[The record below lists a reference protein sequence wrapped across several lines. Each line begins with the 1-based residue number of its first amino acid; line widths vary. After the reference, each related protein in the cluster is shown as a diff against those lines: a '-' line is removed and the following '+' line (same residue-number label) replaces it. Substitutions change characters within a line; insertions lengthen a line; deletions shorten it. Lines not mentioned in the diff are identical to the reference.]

1 VAQREVGYT
10 TVEIWLLLEIVTL
23 AIGVPVLALE
33 YYWVILLAT
42 SMKYPR
48 NLAEKKPKLGQFP
61 LVTILIATYNEKF
74 VIQRSLEAIKHL
86 DYPKDRIQVVI
97 ADDSTDQ
104 TTTIIEEKLKDLAL
118 AGIRGVVSR
127 RPSREFFKCGALNKA
142 MGKAEGDYVLLLD
155 ADSIVS
161 PDVLTKGIDAIESHP
176 RAAFVSYRYG
186 HYNRDYNMVTK
197 LFALSQ
203 DIGDTL
209 SKMGAYRIDAPFSA
223 QGGQTLVRTQDL
235 REIGGWSNQRIA
247 DDTDIS
253 IKMYLA
259 GKRGIYLSNVKI
271 MSEDPSTLEAW
282 KKQVGRTSQGWWRC
296 IANYW
301 RVILTAPNLP
311 ARKKAGL
318 LLMLM
323 APFSSLSWIIVTF
336 LSTFTVVFN
345 LIPPV
350 YSIFSNPVYV
360 AVVAVPFA
368 ISLASGAWALRV
380 QGLMTARNVVL
391 IPMLG
396 YASGGMLVLGSIG
409 FFYGVFDRM
418 GFFLYRTPKSGSEK
432 EMTKTSY
439 FQHLTNDRNSI
450 VELLLGGAGI
460 LLAWFVFIHG
470 VVFLAISM
478 FGFGLFT
485 LKSMNLTRYI
495 PRPIR
500 KPTGTAAGTG
510 LRLFQGPTTS
520 AVALGLVLAVN
531 SDAVH
536 RIFLH

>member
-1 VAQREVGYT
+1 M
-10 TVEIWLLLEIVTL
+10 TVEIWLLLEVVTL

-48 NLAEKKPKLGQFP
+48 NLAKEAPKLSRFP
-61 LVTILIATYNEKF
+61 SVTVLIATFNEKF
-74 VIQRSLEAIKHL
+74 VIQRSLEAIKQL

-104 TTTIIEEKLKDLAL
+104 TKSIIDEKLRDLAR
-118 AGIRGVVSR
+118 AGIRCAVSR

-142 MGKAEGDYVLLLD
+142 MEQVDGEFVLLLD
-155 ADSIVS
+155 ADSVVS
-161 PDVLTKGIDAIESHP
+161 PDVLTKGINAIESHP
-176 RAAFVSYRYG
+176 RAAFASYRYG
-186 HYNRDYNMVTK
+186 HYNRDYNMVTR

-223 QGGQTLVRTQDL
+223 QGGQTLVRAKDL
-235 REIGGWSNQRIA
+235 REVGGWSNQRIA

-259 GKRGIYLSNVKI
+259 GKRGIYLSNAKI

-301 RVILTAPNLP
+301 RAILTAPDLP
-311 ARKKAGL
+311 VRKKAGL

-350 YSIFSNPVYV
+350 YSIFSDPVYV
-360 AVVAVPFA
+360 AIVAVPFA
-368 ISLASGAWALRV
+368 ISLASGAWALKV

-439 FQHLTNDRNSI
+439 FQHLSNDRNSF
-450 VELLLGGAGI
+450 VELLLGAAGI
-460 LLAWFVFIHG
+460 LLAWFVFVHG
-470 VVFLAISM
+470 VWFLAISM

-485 LKSMNLTRYI
+485 LKSMNLTRYF
-495 PRPIR
+495 PR
-500 KPTGTAAGTG
+500 TARRGRGVPGTG
-510 LRLFQGPTTS
+510 FGLLQGPTTS
-520 AVALGLVLAVN
+520 AIALGAALALN
-531 SDAVH
+531 SDSVH
-536 RIFLH
+536 KILMH

>member
-1 VAQREVGYT
+1 MVMQ
-10 TVEIWLLLEIVTL
+10 IWLLLEVVTL
-23 AIGVPVLALE
+23 AIGTPVLALE
-33 YYWVILLAT
+33 YYWVVLLAM

-48 NLAEKKPKLGQFP
+48 NLAKEDTKLGRFP
-61 LVTILIATYNEKF
+61 LVSILIATYNEKF
-74 VIQRSLEAIKHL
+74 VINRTLDAIRRL
-86 DYPKDRIQVVI
+86 DYPKDRIQVVV

-104 TTTIIEEKLKDLAL
+104 TTTIIDEKLKELAQ
-118 AGIRGVVSR
+118 AGIRAVVSR
-127 RPSREFFKCGALNKA
+127 RPSRDYFKCGALNKA
-142 MGKAEGDYVLLLD
+142 MDYVAGEFVLLLD
-155 ADSIVS
+155 ADSLVS
-161 PDVLTKGIDAIESHP
+161 PEVLTKGIAAIESHP
-176 RAAFVSYRYG
+176 RTAFVSYRYG

-209 SKMGAYRIDAPFSA
+209 SKMGAYSIDAPFSA
-223 QGGQTLVRTQDL
+223 QGGQTLVRAKDL
-235 REIGGWSNQRIA
+235 REVGMWSNQRIA

-301 RVILTAPNLP
+301 RAILAAPNIT

-318 LLMLM
+318 MLMLM

-336 LSTFTVVFN
+336 LSTFTVLFN
-345 LIPPV
+345 LIPPAF
-350 YSIFSNPVYV
+350 SIFNNPVYV
-360 AVVAVPFA
+360 AMVAVPFA
-368 ISLASGAWALRV
+368 ISMASGAWALKV

-418 GFFLYRTPKSGSEK
+418 GFFLYRTPKSGEVK
-432 EMTKTSY
+432 EMTKTTY

-450 VELLLGGAGI
+450 VELVLGGAGI
-460 LLAWFVFIHG
+460 FLAWLVFIHG
-470 VVFLAISM
+470 VWFLALSM

-485 LKSMNLTRYI
+485 LKSMNLTRHFRFGGRRLRV
-495 PRPIR
+495 PVQRPGSLNSVR
-500 KPTGTAAGTG
+500 TQTAAMTVG
-510 LRLFQGPTTS
+510 LAMSVSSHASMRMPL
-520 AVALGLVLAVN
+520 
-531 SDAVH
+531 
-536 RIFLH
+536 R

>member
-1 VAQREVGYT
+1 M
-10 TVEIWLLLEIVTL
+10 EIWLLLEVVTL
-23 AIGVPVLALE
+23 AIGLPVLALE

-42 SMKYPR
+42 SLKYPHT
-48 NLAEKKPKLGQFP
+48 LAMDGPRLARFP
-61 LVTILIATYNEKF
+61 LVTVLIATFNEKY

-104 TTTIIEEKLKDLAL
+104 TSSIIDEKVRDLAQ
-118 AGIRGVVSR
+118 AGIRAVVSR

-142 MGKAEGDYVLLLD
+142 MEQAEGEYVLLLD
-155 ADSIVS
+155 ADSVVS
-161 PDVLTKGIDAIESHP
+161 PDVLTKGIGAIESHP
-176 RAAFVSYRYG
+176 RAAFASYRYG

-223 QGGQTLVRTQDL
+223 QGGQTLVRTKDL
-235 REIGGWSNQRIA
+235 REAGGWSNQRIA

-301 RVILTAPNLP
+301 RAILTAPGLP

-323 APFSSLSWIIVTF
+323 APFSSLSWIAVTF

-350 YSIFSNPVYV
+350 YSIFSNPIYV
-360 AVVAVPFA
+360 GIVAVPFA
-368 ISLASGAWALRV
+368 ISLASGAWALKV

-418 GFFLYRTPKSGSEK
+418 GFFLYRTPKSGSER
-432 EMTKTSY
+432 EMTKTPY
-439 FQHLTNDRNSI
+439 FQHLSNDRNSI
-450 VELLLGGAGI
+450 VELLLGAAGI

-470 VVFLAISM
+470 VWFLALSM

-485 LKSMNLTRYI
+485 LKSMNLTRHF
-495 PRPIR
+495 PRSVR
-500 KPTGTAAGTG
+500 NATGTAAGRG
-510 LRLFQGPTTS
+510 LGLLQGQNS
-520 AVALGLVLAVN
+520 AALALGVTFALN
-531 SDAVH
+531 SDAAH
-536 RIFLH
+536 RIFMH

>member
-1 VAQREVGYT
+1 MVVQ
-10 TVEIWLLLEIVTL
+10 IWLLLEVITL
-23 AIGVPVLALE
+23 AIGAPVLALE
-33 YYWVILLAT
+33 YYWVVLLAM

-48 NLAEKKPKLGQFP
+48 NLAKEKPELARYP
-61 LVTILIATYNEKF
+61 LVSVLIATYNEKF
-74 VIQRSLEAIKHL
+74 VIQRSLEAIRNL
-86 DYPKDRIQVVI
+86 SYPKDRIQVVV
-97 ADDSTDQ
+97 ADDSNDQ
-104 TTTIIEEKLKDLAL
+104 TVSIIDEKVKDLAA
-118 AGIRGVVSR
+118 AGIRAVVSR
-127 RPSREFFKCGALNKA
+127 RPSREYFKCGALNQA
-142 MGKAEGDYVLLLD
+142 MKHVDGEYVLLLD

-161 PDVLTKGIDAIESHP
+161 PDVLSKGIDAIESHP

-209 SKMGAYRIDAPFSA
+209 SKMGAYNIDAPFSA
-223 QGGQTLVRTQDL
+223 QGGQTLVRTKDL
-235 REIGGWSNQRIA
+235 REVGMWSSQRIA

-301 RVILTAPNLP
+301 RAILTAPNIS

-323 APFSSLSWIIVTF
+323 APFSSLSWIVVTF

-345 LIPPV
+345 FIPPA
-350 YSIFSNPVYV
+350 YSIFSSPVYM

-368 ISLASGAWALRV
+368 ISMASGAWALKV
-380 QGLMTARNVVL
+380 QGLMTARNVIL

-418 GFFLYRTPKSGSEK
+418 GFFLYRTPKSGEVK

-439 FQHLTNDRNSI
+439 FQHLTNDRNSL
-450 VELLLGGAGI
+450 VELVLGGAGI

-470 VVFLAISM
+470 VWFLAISM

-485 LKSMNLTRYI
+485 LKSMNLSRHI
-495 PRPIR
+495 PSRLKRVSIQADGAGALNAVR
-500 KPTGTAAGTG
+500 TQTLSAAATGVAMMTASNA
-510 LRLFQGPTTS
+510 
-520 AVALGLVLAVN
+520 A
-531 SDAVH
+531 H
-536 RIFLH
+536 RRVMF

>member
-1 VAQREVGYT
+1 M
-10 TVEIWLLLEIVTL
+10 TVEIWLLLEVVTL
-23 AIGVPVLALE
+23 GIGVPVLALE
-33 YYWVILLAT
+33 YYWVILLAM
-42 SMKYPR
+42 SMKYPK
-48 NLAEKKPKLGQFP
+48 NLAREKPRLAHYP
-61 LVTILIATYNEKF
+61 LVTVLIATFNEKF
-74 VIQRSLEAIKHL
+74 VIQRSLEAIKQL

-104 TTTIIEEKLKDLAL
+104 TTSIIEEKLSDLAR
-118 AGIRGVVSR
+118 AGIRSAVSR

-142 MGKAEGDYVLLLD
+142 MEKVDGEYVLLLD
-155 ADSIVS
+155 ADSMVS

-176 RAAFVSYRYG
+176 RTAFVSYRYG

-223 QGGQTLVRTQDL
+223 QGGQTLVRSKDL

-301 RVILTAPNLP
+301 RAIVTAPGLP

-350 YSIFSNPVYV
+350 YSIFSNPFYV
-360 AVVAVPFA
+360 AIVAVPFA
-368 ISLASGAWALRV
+368 ISLASGAWALKV

-439 FQHLTNDRNSI
+439 FQHLSNDRNSI

-470 VVFLAISM
+470 VWFLALSM

-485 LKSMNLTRYI
+485 LKSMNLTRHV
-495 PRPIR
+495 PRSFR
-500 KPTGTAAGTG
+500 RARGATGAGLG
-510 LRLFQGPTTS
+510 LLQGPATS
-520 AVALGLVLAVN
+520 AVAMGLVLAFN
-531 SDAVH
+531 SDPALKILTH
-536 RIFLH
+536 

>member
-1 VAQREVGYT
+1 MD
-10 TVEIWLLLEIVTL
+10 IWLLLEVVTL
-23 AIGVPVLALE
+23 AIGAPVLALE

-48 NLAEKKPKLGQFP
+48 SLANEKPRLGRYP
-61 LVTILIATYNEKF
+61 LVTVLIATFNEKF
-74 VIQRSLEAIKHL
+74 VIQRSLEAIKQL

-104 TTTIIEEKLKDLAL
+104 TTAIIDEKLKDLAR
-118 AGIRGVVSR
+118 AGIRCAVSR

-142 MGKAEGDYVLLLD
+142 MEMADGEFVLLLD
-155 ADSIVS
+155 ADSVVS

-186 HYNRDYNMVTK
+186 HYNRDYNMVTR

-223 QGGQTLVRTQDL
+223 QGGQTLVRTKDL
-235 REIGGWSNQRIA
+235 REVGGWSNQRIA

-253 IKMYLA
+253 IKMYLE

-301 RVILTAPNLP
+301 RAILTAPHLP

-323 APFSSLSWIIVTF
+323 APFSSLSWLIVTF
-336 LSTFTVVFN
+336 LSTLTVVFN
-345 LIPPV
+345 VIPPV
-350 YSIFSNPVYV
+350 YSIFNNPVYV
-360 AVVAVPFA
+360 AIVAIPFA
-368 ISLASGAWALRV
+368 ISLASGAWALKV
-380 QGLMTARNVVL
+380 QGLMTAKNVVL

-439 FQHLTNDRNSI
+439 FQHLSNDRNSL
-450 VELLLGGAGI
+450 VELLLGAAGI
-460 LLAWFVFIHG
+460 LLAWLVFIHG
-470 VVFLAISM
+470 VWFLALSM

-485 LKSMNLTRYI
+485 LKSMNLTRHI
-495 PRPIR
+495 PRTVQRAKGIP
-500 KPTGTAAGTG
+500 GTG
-510 LRLFQGPTTS
+510 LGILQNQTSS
-520 AVALGLVLAVN
+520 AVALGVALAIN
-531 SDAVH
+531 SDAIH
-536 RIFLH
+536 RIVLH